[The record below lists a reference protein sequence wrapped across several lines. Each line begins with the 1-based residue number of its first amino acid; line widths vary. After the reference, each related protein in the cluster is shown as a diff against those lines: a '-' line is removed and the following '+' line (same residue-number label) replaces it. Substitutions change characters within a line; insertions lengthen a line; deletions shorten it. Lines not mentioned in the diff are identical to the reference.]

1 MAVLIAAVSGFVGYA
16 FALFLRDGL
25 GFDHLEPRE
34 IAQETSLTVGGLAV
48 IGVFIL
54 LSVQA

>member
-1 MAVLIAAVSGFVGYA
+1 VAVLIAAVLGFVGYA

-25 GFDHLEPRE
+25 GYEHVEPRD
-34 IAQETSLTVGGLAV
+34 IAQETTLTVGALAI

-54 LSVQA
+54 LAVQA